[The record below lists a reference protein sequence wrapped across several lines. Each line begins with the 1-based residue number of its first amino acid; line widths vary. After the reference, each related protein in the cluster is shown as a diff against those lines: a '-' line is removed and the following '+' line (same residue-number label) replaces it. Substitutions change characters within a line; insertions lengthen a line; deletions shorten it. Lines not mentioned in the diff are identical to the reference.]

1 MNHDDRPMWD
11 DPAESSRLR
20 QLLRA
25 GRDAAADYNVE
36 RGVVRHLANLQ
47 AGVALPE
54 WAASLPSAK
63 TGAVPVLAW
72 LAVPF
77 LAATAVFGVWLT
89 TQRTDVSQPVVTGA
103 AAATPLAGDTSS
115 AVRSGATSPRAGHVE
130 AQPLAAAAP
139 ADSLREHAADSERAE
154 ARALPGVAA
163 KLGAHATSTRRVPTA
178 PEARA
183 TLHAPSPSPS
193 SSIDARGSVR
203 AASSGVSS
211 DLASGASALSVPQRT
226 AAAAP
231 APASTRVAPEREPE
245 PVAEADVNSARDA
258 PHAAAAAAPPLDRAD
273 SRLEREMQMLAVT
286 QRVLTSDPS
295 RALRM
300 ARQGEREFS
309 GSMFSAERRQL
320 ALLALVRLGQLEE
333 ARRLGRPFLVAYPN
347 APWSER
353 LRRALATG
361 QLPMP

>member
-25 GRDAAADYNVE
+25 GREAPADYNVE
-36 RGVVRHLANLQ
+36 HGVVRHLANLQ

-89 TQRTDVSQPVVTGA
+89 TQRADVSQPVVTGA
-103 AAATPLAGDTSS
+103 PAALAGDTSS
-115 AVRSGATSPRAGHVE
+115 GVLPVASSPQVGRIE
-130 AQPLAAAAP
+130 SQPLAAAAP
-139 ADSLREHAADSERAE
+139 AESARQHAPDSERSD
-154 ARALPGVAA
+154 ARAVPSVAA
-163 KLGAHATSTRRVPTA
+163 KLGAHATPTRRIPTVPD
-178 PEARA
+178 ARVA
-183 TLHAPSPSPS
+183 LHGPSPSPS
-193 SSIDARGSVR
+193 PSASPSPSPSMDAPGPVR
-203 AASSGVSS
+203 
-211 DLASGASALSVPQRT
+211 GASLSALVVPQRT

-231 APASTRVAPEREPE
+231 APASAHVAPDPEPE
-245 PVAEADVNSARDA
+245 PVAEADATAARDA
-258 PHAAAAAAPPLDRAD
+258 PHAAAATPSPDRAD
-273 SRLEREMQMLAVT
+273 SRLEREMQMLAVA

-295 RALRM
+295 RALRL

-320 ALLALVRLGQLEE
+320 ALLALVRLGQLDE

-353 LRRALATG
+353 LRRALSTG

>member
-25 GRDAAADYNVE
+25 GRDAPCDYNVE
-36 RGVVRHLANLQ
+36 RGVARHMANLQ

-77 LAATAVFGVWLT
+77 FAATAVFGVWLT
-89 TQRTDVSQPVVTGA
+89 TQRADVSQPVVTGA
-103 AAATPLAGDTSS
+103 PAARLAGDTSS
-115 AVRSGATSPRAGHVE
+115 SAQRAQTSTQGAAVES
-130 AQPLAAAAP
+130 QPLAAAVP
-139 ADSLREHAADSERAE
+139 AESVRSRAADSERPE
-154 ARALPGVAA
+154 ARSAA
-163 KLGAHATSTRRVPTA
+163 GAVGKLGARATPARRVATL
-178 PEARA
+178 PEAR
-183 TLHAPSPSPS
+183 
-193 SSIDARGSVR
+193 V
-203 AASSGVSS
+203 AS
-211 DLASGASALSVPQRT
+211 SGASADARGPMRGTSPGTSADQASSAHARMAV
-226 AAAAP
+226 AP
-231 APASTRVAPEREPE
+231 TSMSARVAPEPRPE
-245 PVAEADVNSARDA
+245 PVAEANATAARDT
-258 PHAAAAAAPPLDRAD
+258 PRGAAANPPPVSAD

-286 QRVLTSDPS
+286 QRVLADDPS
-295 RALRM
+295 RALRL

-333 ARRLGRPFLVAYPN
+333 AQRLGRPFLVAYPN

-361 QLPMP
+361 QLPTQ